1 MFFFSKFNSGLIS
14 EKKPSYLQTLSPLNL
29 SFDLLVDIKSWVFKE
44 RSLSVVS
51 LVRNI
56 MLPSLPDFPKVKKK
70 KTNTFYIRKS
80 SGNRSMRKRSLQT
93 FQSRTFLLKLSKP
106 FFFNSFIIP

>member
-14 EKKPSYLQTLSPLNL
+14 EKKSSYLQTLSPLNL

-70 KTNTFYIRKS
+70 KQILSTFANLAVIVQCEKDLYKH
-80 SGNRSMRKRSLQT
+80 
-93 FQSRTFLLKLSKP
+93 SKAAH
-106 FFFNSFIIP
+106 SC